1 MCSTTNHEF
10 EQRGTLRVVIRLLR
24 QIMPGEWRRI
34 GVGSLLLCAVSGAVV
49 LQPWPLKLI
58 IDSVLGGQAPPEL
71 LSRIAGSLGASVGRS
86 GNPKVSLLLVLCLG
100 VLAVEALLGLLRVSS
115 HYVLSTAGLRMVFR
129 LRCFIFDHIQSLS
142 PGYHNATT
150 VGDSLYRV
158 TSDTQCA
165 REIFAEGV
173 VPAASA
179 AVTLFGIALVMFS
192 FDSIITLTALSVVL
206 PLLVLIRW
214 MDKRMASRSQQACER
229 ESGVSTTVHD
239 VLTGIRAVQAFGGEE
254 RESRRFK
261 VHAHASC
268 RATMRFNLLEAGSQA
283 AVDLFLAAGVAV
295 VAWIAASRV
304 FQGSMTVGDVVL
316 LVSYIW
322 MLYEPLAILSFT
334 AGNIQGA
341 AASVRRVF
349 EVLDTAPDIA
359 DARGAAALPGQ
370 TPGRIVFEN
379 VSFGYGGGSP
389 VFSDVNLEIPA
400 GSKVALVG
408 PSGSGKTTLAGLIV
422 RFYDPS
428 SGRVTLDGLDLRS
441 LKIASLRQN
450 IAIVTQ
456 EPMLFDV
463 TVRENIAYG
472 KPGATM
478 DEIRKAARL
487 AGAHDFVESLPE
499 KYETRVGGQGQLL
512 SAGQRQRLAIAR
524 AFLKDAPVL
533 ILDEP
538 TSSLDGE
545 SEALVIASL
554 EELMRGRT
562 TIIIAHRLSIVQGA
576 DRIVM
581 VKKGRVTDVTA
592 LGKHRET
599 SVRMS
604 VPELSGAVVG

>member
-1 MCSTTNHEF
+1 MNNSESEH
-10 EQRGTLRVVIRLLR
+10 RGTLQVVMRLLR
-24 QIMPGEWRRI
+24 QVMPGEWRRI
-34 GVGSLLLCAVSGAVV
+34 TVGSLLLCAVSGAVV

-58 IDSVLGGQAPPEL
+58 IDSVLGGQSPPEL
-71 LSRIAGSLGASVGRS
+71 LSRVAGALGAAVGLS

-100 VLAVEALLGLLRVSS
+100 VLGVEALIGLFRVSS
-115 HYVLSTAGLRMVFR
+115 NYVLSTAGLRMVFR
-129 LRCFIFDHIQSLS
+129 LRCIIFDHIQRLS

-165 REIFAEGV
+165 KEIFAEGV

-179 AVTLFGIALVMFS
+179 AVTLAGIALVMFS
-192 FDSIITLTALSVVL
+192 FDSVITLTALSVVL
-206 PLLVLIRW
+206 PLLALIRW

-268 RATMRFNLLEAGSQA
+268 RATMKFNLLEAGSQA

-295 VAWIAASRV
+295 VAWLAVSRV
-304 FQGSMTVGDVVL
+304 FGGSMTVGDVVL

-370 TPGRIVFEN
+370 TAGCIAFEN
-379 VSFGYGGGSP
+379 VSFGYGGGRP
-389 VFSDVNLEIPA
+389 VFSDVSLEIPA
-400 GSKVALVG
+400 GSKVAIVG
-408 PSGSGKTTLAGLIV
+408 PSGSGKTTFAGLIV

-428 SGRVTLDGLDLRS
+428 SGRVTLDGFDLRS

-478 DEIRKAARL
+478 EEIRKAARS
-487 AGAHDFVESLPE
+487 AGAHEFIESLPE
-499 KYETRVGGQGQLL
+499 QYETRVGGQGQLL

-524 AFLKDAPVL
+524 AFLKDAPIL

-538 TSSLDGE
+538 TSSLDNE
-545 SEALVIASL
+545 SEALVMESL
-554 EELMRGRT
+554 GELMRGRT

-576 DRIVM
+576 DRILM
-581 VKKGRVTDVTA
+581 VKKGRIIDITG
-592 LGKHRET
+592 LGRGREAP
-599 SVRMS
+599 VRPT